1 MFVCTTALPFAS
13 CPLHIYE
20 PHYRLMLRRAIES
33 GSKQFGMCMYSDM
46 TPYLYT
52 EYGCMLEI
60 RNYQFTKDGRA
71 VVATTG
77 GRRFKVVH
85 AYMKDGYNVAQIQWV
100 TDIREETVE
109 GIQELQNLHDKTY
122 QLALKWYSQLPEI
135 QKQKILEIYGE
146 LPQPEENI
154 QANGKKIKNK
164 YLTDHIIYFFLKYNR

>member
-1 MFVCTTALPFAS
+1 
-13 CPLHIYE
+13 
-20 PHYRLMLRRAIES
+20 
-33 GSKQFGMCMYSDM
+33 
-46 TPYLYT
+46 
-52 EYGCMLEI
+52 
-60 RNYQFTKDGRA
+60 

-135 QKQKILEIYGE
+135 QK
-146 LPQPEENI
+146 N
-154 QANGKKIKNK
+154 KK
-164 YLTDHIIYFFLKYNR
+164 F

>member
-13 CPLHIYE
+13 CPLHTYE

-52 EYGCMLEI
+52 EYGRMLEI

-71 VVATTG
+71 VVAYTG

-100 TDIREETVE
+100 NDVREETVE
-109 GIQELQNLHDKTY
+109 GIQG
-122 QLALKWYSQLPEI
+122 
-135 QKQKILEIYGE
+135 IY
-146 LPQPEENI
+146 I
-154 QANGKKIKNK
+154 
-164 YLTDHIIYFFLKYNR
+164 